1 MEEWKTIFEDY
12 EISNL
17 GNCRKKGKIIK
28 GCVMNRG
35 YKYFQVQREGKRLN
49 KLFHHLVAEAFI
61 GARPDGLVIDHIDRN
76 KLNNNVN
83 NLRYITQELNM
94 INQDRYRTDIET
106 TDKRERHRIFQKEHD
121 IKRGHSRGIKRPKG
135 KGGITLRE
143 NGTWRAIIKLDGN
156 KHDKTFKTKV
166 EAEKFCDDIINGTHL

>member
-121 IKRGHSRGIKRPKG
+121 IKRGHSRGIKRPKA
-135 KGGITLRE
+135 KGELEKALEEQEEKKILLLE
-143 NGTWRAIIKLDGN
+143 AMLSLKN
-156 KHDKTFKTKV
+156 KISV
-166 EAEKFCDDIINGTHL
+166 ECAAKRVDSALMTHR